1 MQGSLSPGIH
11 AFLGTF
17 GTTCRFVTDPFRF
30 RSSLFKRYT
39 MMMPRRI
46 SFSVDSRKNDMCG
59 VVWLVW
65 STFCPF
71 SVKSDFGQDD
81 KSRRKQE
88 YPLACP
94 ACYLDRARWVI
105 NIGNHH
111 RLVAEHIT
119 SATSIRLGR
128 LYNRDLIA
136 SPTHSTGRSLTSL
149 APSQTQDFRNQ
160 RTVND
165 GRLIR
170 IRRLWFGQE
179 EQSSG
184 IHRPEPS
191 SQSFDQVED
200 SQLAQG
206 TVQVHGP
213 TRHVV
218 SRRWPAQPEHLSRT

>member
-1 MQGSLSPGIH
+1 MW
-11 AFLGTF
+11 
-17 GTTCRFVTDPFRF
+17 
-30 RSSLFKRYT
+30 
-39 MMMPRRI
+39 
-46 SFSVDSRKNDMCG
+46 CG
-59 VVWLVW
+59 VVHFL
-65 STFCPF
+65 PF
-71 SVKSDFGQDD
+71 FGQIRFSA
-81 KSRRKQE
+81 KMTNRGESE
-88 YPLACP
+88 NIPLAWL
-94 ACYLDRARWVI
+94 AISIGLDGLSISEPIIVLIAK
-105 NIGNHH
+105 
-111 RLVAEHIT
+111 HIT

-191 SQSFDQVED
+191 SQPFDQVED
-200 SQLAQG
+200 GQLAQG
-206 TVQVHGP
+206 TIQVHGP

-218 SRRWPAQPEHLSRT
+218 PRRWPAQPEHLSRTFEAESARRSYTAG